1 MKTLLS
7 GKLVTRRRVARAV
20 AMLFLI
26 YTALDI
32 TAPEFCKGEVLGDG
46 GGRAAVLTS
55 LQTASEALATAFTV
69 GPAGKQPQNRLP
81 EESSNDEDCFCC
93 CTHILPGTITVSLET
108 SDASFPGSTL
118 EHLSTASPTLPS
130 QFHPPRSV

>member
-7 GKLVTRRRVARAV
+7 GKLVTRRRLTRAV

-32 TAPEFCKGEVLGDG
+32 TAPEFCKGDVLGDG
-46 GGRAAVLTS
+46 GGRAVITS
-55 LQTASEALATAFTV
+55 PPTASETLATAFTV
-69 GPAGKQPQNRLP
+69 GPADKQQQNRLP

-93 CTHILPGTITVSLET
+93 CTHVLPATITISLET
-108 SDASFPGSTL
+108 SDATLPGSTL
-118 EHLSTASPTLPS
+118 GDLSTPSPTLPS
-130 QFHPPRSV
+130 QFHPPRFA